1 MTSLTFEMKCVHEF
15 TTDYGIRIVFPDDF
29 IVIERSSCTFE
40 GYESRYYCKT
50 IADDNTIEASE
61 FLADGDDIAA
71 DGEITFTIDS
81 VIMPSNFD

>member
-1 MTSLTFEMKCVHEF
+1 MKCVHEF